1 MYLVAAVLIGGSGIG
16 VWQLVGNN
24 KSTFT
29 ARSIIVPELS
39 EQALRGKIAFD
50 RNCARCHGV
59 NAAGTRQGPS
69 FVNEIYN
76 PGHHG
81 DAAFFRAAAN
91 GVRQHH
97 WPYGDMPPQPQVT
110 QEEVALIIE
119 YVRALQKAN
128 GIVWKR
134 HTM

>member
-50 RNCARCHGV
+50 RNCSRGHCV
-59 NAAGTRQGPS
+59 NAAGTSQGPS
-69 FVNEIYN
+69 FVNEI
-76 PGHHG
+76 
-81 DAAFFRAAAN
+81 
-91 GVRQHH
+91 
-97 WPYGDMPPQPQVT
+97 
-110 QEEVALIIE
+110 
-119 YVRALQKAN
+119 
-128 GIVWKR
+128 
-134 HTM
+134 